1 MKSKHP
7 QGSRDPECPALMS
20 PTIQE
25 GDTSSSSHLN
35 MTPRPKTPSADP
47 SNPLQAGSEVL
58 FWASAIR
65 APVIPTWSPSAQRG
79 LHHDQPHTR
88 ARPQGRPDECAQMV
102 QPWSQSRQSRGRKDW
117 TGKVR
122 LTDGHAA
129 KGCSQDQLAPQT
141 PGGCHLCRDRSL
153 S

>member
-7 QGSRDPECPALMS
+7 QGSRDPDCPALMS

-47 SNPLQAGSEVL
+47 SNPLQTGSEAL

-65 APVIPTWSPSAQRG
+65 APVRPTGSPSAQRG

-102 QPWSQSRQSRGRKDW
+102 QPWSQSRQSPWEKGLDWKSQAHRWTRG
-117 TGKVR
+117 
-122 LTDGHAA
+122 
-129 KGCSQDQLAPQT
+129 KGLFPGPACSPDP
-141 PGGCHLCRDRSL
+141 RWL
-153 S
+153 SPLP